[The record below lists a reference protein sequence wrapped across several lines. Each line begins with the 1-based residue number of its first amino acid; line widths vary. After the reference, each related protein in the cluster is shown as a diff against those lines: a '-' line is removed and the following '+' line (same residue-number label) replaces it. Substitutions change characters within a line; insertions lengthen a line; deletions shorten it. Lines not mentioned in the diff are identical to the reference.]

1 MARLDQIGFLK
12 DAGIDL
18 APFETRCRWRRF
30 DTDEIL
36 VDFDDLS
43 TDVYLIL
50 SGEVRILIRTQSGK
64 EVILGEMRGGQ
75 MFGELA
81 ALDGVSRSANVTAL
95 TRGEA
100 CVMPATVF
108 REIVFAAPAIADRL
122 LRLLTKRVR
131 ELNARLMEHS
141 VLDLRHRLYSELLR
155 LSVPRAGAGG
165 GAANERVVTPPP
177 YHHVLAARIGCRR
190 EQVTREFT
198 TMSQEGLVERTRG
211 ALVLKRPDVFEKRI
225 AEAMREEG
233 G

>member
-1 MARLDQIGFLK
+1 MARLDQVVFLK

-18 APFETRCRWRRF
+18 SSFETRCRWRRF

-36 VDFDDLS
+36 VDFDDVS
-43 TDVYLIL
+43 TDVYFLT
-50 SGEVRILIRTQSGK
+50 SGDVRILIRTQAGK

-81 ALDGVSRSANVTAL
+81 AIDGVSRSANVTAL
-95 TRGEA
+95 TRGEVCA
-100 CVMPATVF
+100 MPASVF
-108 REIVFAAPAIADRL
+108 REIVFVAPAIADRL

-155 LSVPRAGAGG
+155 LSVPRAAAG
-165 GAANERVVTPPP
+165 NERVVTPPP

-198 TMSQEGLVERTRG
+198 TMTQEALIERTRG
-211 ALVLKRPDVFEKRI
+211 ALVLKRPDVFERRI
-225 AEAMREEG
+225 AEAMREETG
-233 G
+233 

>member
-1 MARLDQIGFLK
+1 MARLASVSFLK

-18 APFETRCRWRRF
+18 SGFETRCRWRRF

-36 VDFDDLS
+36 VDFDDHS
-43 TDVYLIL
+43 TDVYFLI
-50 SGEVRILIRTQSGK
+50 SGDVRILIRTQAGK

-81 ALDGVSRSANVTAL
+81 AIDGVSRSANVTAL
-95 TRGEA
+95 TRGEVCA
-100 CVMPATVF
+100 MPATVF

-122 LRLLTKRVR
+122 LHLLTKRVR
-131 ELNARLMEHS
+131 ELNARLMEHA

-155 LSVPRAGAGG
+155 LSVPRTGV
-165 GAANERVVTPPP
+165 ANERVVTPPP

-198 TMSQEGLVERTRG
+198 TMSQEGLVDRTRG
-211 ALVLKRPDVFEKRI
+211 ALVLKRPDIFEARI
-225 AEAMREEG
+225 AEAMREDG
-233 G
+233 

>member
-1 MARLDQIGFLK
+1 MARLDQVAFLK

-36 VDFDDLS
+36 VDFDDVS
-43 TDVYLIL
+43 TDVYFLV
-50 SGEVRILIRTQSGK
+50 SGDVRILIRTQAGK

-81 ALDGVSRSANVTAL
+81 AIDGVSRSANVTAL
-95 TRGEA
+95 TRGEV

-108 REIVFAAPAIADRL
+108 REIVFAAPEIADRL

-131 ELNARLMEHS
+131 ELNARLMEHA

-155 LSVPRAGAGG
+155 LSVPRAGAG
-165 GAANERVVTPPP
+165 NERVVTPPP

-198 TMSQEGLVERTRG
+198 TMTQEGLIERTRG
-211 ALVLKRPDVFEKRI
+211 ALVLKRPDVFESRI
-225 AEAMREEG
+225 AEAMREDAG
-233 G
+233 

>member
-1 MARLDQIGFLK
+1 MARLDQIAFLK
-12 DAGIDL
+12 DAGIEL

-36 VDFDDLS
+36 VDFDDVS
-43 TDVYLIL
+43 TDVYLLI
-50 SGEVRILIRTQSGK
+50 SGDVRILIRTQAGK

-81 ALDGVSRSANVTAL
+81 AIDEVSRSANVTAL
-95 TRGEA
+95 TRGEV

-108 REIVFAAPAIADRL
+108 REIVFASPATCDRL

-155 LSVPRAGAGG
+155 LSVPRAAAG
-165 GAANERVVTPPP
+165 NERVVTPPP

-198 TMSQEGLVERTRG
+198 TMSQEALIERTRG
-211 ALVLKRPDVFEKRI
+211 ALVLKRPDVFERRI
-225 AEAMREEG
+225 AEAMREETG
-233 G
+233 

>member
-1 MARLDQIGFLK
+1 MARIDQVAFLK

-18 APFETRCRWRRF
+18 SGFETRCRWRRF

-36 VDFDDLS
+36 VDFDDVS
-43 TDVYLIL
+43 TDVYFLV
-50 SGEVRILIRTQSGK
+50 SGDVRILIRTQAGK

-81 ALDGVSRSANVTAL
+81 AIDGVSRSANVTAL
-95 TRGEA
+95 TRGEV
-100 CVMPATVF
+100 CVMPASVF
-108 REIVFAAPAIADRL
+108 REVVFAAPAVADRL

-131 ELNARLMEHS
+131 ELNARLMEHA

-155 LSVPRAGAGG
+155 LSVPR
-165 GAANERVVTPPP
+165 GAAGNERVVTPPP

-198 TMSQEGLVERTRG
+198 AMTQEGLIDRTRG
-211 ALVLKRPDVFEKRI
+211 ALVIKRPDVFESRI
-225 AEAMREEG
+225 AEAMREDAG
-233 G
+233 

>member
-1 MARLDQIGFLK
+1 MARLASVSFLK

-18 APFETRCRWRRF
+18 TSFETRCRWRRF

-36 VDFDDLS
+36 VDFDDHS
-43 TDVYLIL
+43 TDVYFLV
-50 SGEVRILIRTQSGK
+50 GGDVRILIRTQAGK

-81 ALDGVSRSANVTAL
+81 AIDGVSRSANVTAL
-95 TRGEA
+95 TRGEV
-100 CVMPATVF
+100 CVMPAAVF
-108 REIVFAAPAIADRL
+108 REIVFAAPAVADRL

-131 ELNARLMEHS
+131 ELNARLMEHA

-155 LSVPRAGAGG
+155 LSVPRTGD
-165 GAANERVVTPPP
+165 AAERVVTPPP

-198 TMSQEGLVERTRG
+198 IMSQEGLVERTRG
-211 ALVLKRPDVFEKRI
+211 ALVLKRPDVFETRV
-225 AEAMREEG
+225 ADAMREDG
-233 G
+233 